1 MTSYDERKASS
12 KGWSISIYHYYH
24 LFTKLL
30 TISRYV
36 YSCCHCHY
44 PPDLLLQ
51 VFYNHEMIT
60 LFWIEPFHFLGASV
74 SYSIACWNW
83 WNPLFMTS
91 TIVCERRDFLL
102 LHAIH
107 RRWWNN
113 LQMLVLRLRLV
124 LAHEQLVWYPLNS
137 WWSVECTCI
146 IVILVVI
153 VGVFVFLDSKM
164 QCSLVFLLE
173 VFTSSTSAPFNYFRS
188 SSWELRLLVVIKI
201 VCGFS
206 RRILRMNQRVDGV

>member
-1 MTSYDERKASS
+1 MTSYDERKASY

-124 LAHEQLVWYPLNS
+124 LAHEQLV
-137 WWSVECTCI
+137 
-146 IVILVVI
+146 
-153 VGVFVFLDSKM
+153 
-164 QCSLVFLLE
+164 
-173 VFTSSTSAPFNYFRS
+173 
-188 SSWELRLLVVIKI
+188 
-201 VCGFS
+201 
-206 RRILRMNQRVDGV
+206 